1 MTKPLLNWPELSP
14 FRREVILV
22 LLGIGLFLNLLILAI
37 PIYSLQVF
45 DRVLTSR
52 SLDTLLLISLI
63 VLFLLTIQ
71 ATLEI
76 LKNKYLQHN
85 AIKLDALAS
94 STLFKMSTTRH
105 EGKKT
110 HLSDIKELK
119 TFFQSPAFSV
129 MFDIIWIPLFL
140 IVMFILH
147 PLVGS
152 VGLLAVLAVSGFS
165 VFSHYSKK
173 QQLGDSQTA
182 TFASLQAQNEA
193 LSQQN
198 NIQAQH
204 LSEGLTA
211 QYQHLTAERI
221 WHESQLSQR
230 ANLLSSSAKYLRFV
244 LQMVIM
250 ATGAILVINNSM
262 SAGGIIA
269 GSILMS
275 RALQPLEQLA
285 SALPAWQSSLQA
297 NQRVTAFFSDK
308 SHQEPSTQFSDIQG
322 RLHIDGV
329 SWLADPRQKP
339 YLNNIRLRLEP
350 GNRVLVTGPSGSGK
364 SLLCQILV
372 GLIPPNS
379 GRVNIDGASLPQWS
393 CQQLQHVI
401 GYVPQHVQ
409 FVTGSIKQNIAHFC
423 SEMNDQQV
431 IASAKKIAIHH
442 EILKLPKGY
451 DTLIG
456 DKGQPIPVG
465 LIQGIAIARALYF
478 KPKLIVL
485 DEANAHLDSHRL
497 AAFHCLLDELATQQC
512 GVVLV
517 SHDQTLSKH
526 TDWLVELNNGEITSA
541 RPATKPKVANANK
554 MQPLKE
560 AIANG

>member
-1 MTKPLLNWPELSP
+1 MNNAQLNWPELSP
-14 FRREVILV
+14 FRREIILV
-22 LLGIGLFLNLLILAI
+22 LLGLGLFLNLLILAI

-71 ATLEI
+71 AILEV

-94 STLFKMSTTRH
+94 STLFTLMASH
-105 EGKKT
+105 PQGNKT
-110 HLSDIKELK
+110 NLHDIKELK
-119 TFFQSPAFSV
+119 TFLQSPAFTV

-140 IVMFILH
+140 VVMFILH
-147 PLVGS
+147 PIVGS
-152 VGLLAVLAVSGFS
+152 VGLIAVLAVSGFS
-165 VFSHYSKK
+165 TFSHYSKK
-173 QQLGDSQTA
+173 QQFTDSQTA
-182 TFASLQAQNEA
+182 SYAALQAQNEA

-198 NIQAQH
+198 NIQTQH
-204 LSEGLTA
+204 LSQGLTA

-221 WHESQLSQR
+221 WHESQLNQR

-244 LQMVIM
+244 LQMLIM

-285 SALPAWQSSLQA
+285 SALPAWQSSFQA
-297 NQRVTAFFSDK
+297 NQRITAFFNEK
-308 SHQEPSTQFSDIQG
+308 LHQESTTQFSDVKG

-329 SWLADPRQKP
+329 SWSAEKQQRP

-350 GNRVLVTGPSGSGK
+350 GNRVLISGPSGSGK
-364 SLLCQILV
+364 SLLCQLLV
-372 GLIPPNS
+372 GSITPS
-379 GRVNIDGASLPQWS
+379 HGRVNIDGASLPQWS
-393 CQQLQHVI
+393 SAQLQHVV
-401 GYVPQHVQ
+401 GYVPQHIQ
-409 FVTGSIKQNIAHFC
+409 FVTGTIKQNIAHFC
-423 SEMNDQQV
+423 PDIDDQQV
-431 IASAKKIAIHH
+431 ISAANQIAIHQ

-451 DTLIG
+451 NTIIG
-456 DKGQPIPVG
+456 DKVGDKGYPIPTG
-465 LIQGIAIARALYF
+465 LMQGIAIARALYF
-478 KPKLIVL
+478 KPKLLVL
-485 DEANAHLDSHRL
+485 DEANAHLDSHKL
-497 AAFHCLLDELATQQC
+497 AAFARLLDELATQKC

-517 SHDQTLSKH
+517 SHDQSLAKH

-541 RPATKPKVANANK
+541 QPVAKDSKV
-554 MQPLKE
+554 QPLKK
-560 AIANG
+560 AASNG